1 MLWFSKMGK
10 RWGVG
15 GGIMHA
21 LHHSPWLTTE
31 TQIISVNY
39 ADVIKLADRD
49 INLLDL
55 FLTRFAERQ
64 FAEVH

>member
-1 MLWFSKMGK
+1 
-10 RWGVG
+10 
-15 GGIMHA
+15 MHA
-21 LHHSPWLTTE
+21 LHHSPWFTTE
-31 TQIISVNY
+31 TQIISFILQVNY

-49 INLLDL
+49 LNLLDL